1 MKIFIVII
9 ILILN
14 SFNIK
19 NSFSQ
24 DNVLK
29 VGEEL
34 NYIVYYGFIKL
45 GEVNMRI
52 TDKSVSNGTEIF
64 TAKSKM
70 YSYKGIPFVD
80 LEIEFESEL
89 VFDGKDLYSR
99 KFRAKEK
106 VEDGYVDIEYVFHYD
121 SQYVYVKKTN
131 KGNVEIDK
139 NISINKN
146 VRFQDGLSL
155 FYKARINSFTPEDNF
170 MVPVFMNEEET
181 SVDYYFKSEPEE
193 ISLSAFEDDIVAVGC
208 NGVAKFTGVFGMN
221 GEFAGWFSKNSAEVP
236 LKAQLNAIVGS
247 ITLELDSFKRSDFK
261 LH

>member
-1 MKIFIVII
+1 
-9 ILILN
+9 
-14 SFNIK
+14 
-19 NSFSQ
+19 
-24 DNVLK
+24 
-29 VGEEL
+29 
-34 NYIVYYGFIKL
+34 
-45 GEVNMRI
+45 
-52 TDKSVSNGTEIF
+52 
-64 TAKSKM
+64 M

-106 VEDGYVDIEYVFHYD
+106 VEDGYVEIEYVFHYD

-181 SVDYYFKSEPEE
+181 SVDYYFKSNRKKYHYRRLKM
-193 ISLSAFEDDIVAVGC
+193 ILLRVGC
-208 NGVAKFTGVFGMN
+208 NRLQNLPEVFGMN